1 MNGIVTYS
9 TAENQLYLDVK
20 TMIDEARA
28 NAVRMTLPEDNATI
42 IANKYELYLP
52 SKEQLV
58 DEVEEG
64 KRKFGRQQQLKADGE
79 E

>member
-64 KRKFGRQQQLKADGE
+64 KRKFDRQQQLKADGE